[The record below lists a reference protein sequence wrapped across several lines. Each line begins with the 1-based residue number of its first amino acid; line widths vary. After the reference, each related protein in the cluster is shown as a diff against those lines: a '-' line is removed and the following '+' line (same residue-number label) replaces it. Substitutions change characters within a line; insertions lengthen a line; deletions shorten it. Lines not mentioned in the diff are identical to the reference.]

1 MFRHMTWCPLEVIKV
16 KVYESLK
23 INSSSSLQEMR
34 SAAFYFYYIEEF
46 VIVLFVLL
54 NNMIIYDNMIN
65 RYKQAESEKNISK
78 YYPHFE
84 TVFDKKILGI
94 VYFIF

>member
-1 MFRHMTWCPLEVIKV
+1 MQPFT
-16 KVYESLK
+16 
-23 INSSSSLQEMR
+23 
-34 SAAFYFYYIEEF
+34 FIEEF

-65 RYKQAESEKNISK
+65 RYKQAESEKIYQNIILISK
-78 YYPHFE
+78 LSLI
-84 TVFDKKILGI
+84 KKILGI